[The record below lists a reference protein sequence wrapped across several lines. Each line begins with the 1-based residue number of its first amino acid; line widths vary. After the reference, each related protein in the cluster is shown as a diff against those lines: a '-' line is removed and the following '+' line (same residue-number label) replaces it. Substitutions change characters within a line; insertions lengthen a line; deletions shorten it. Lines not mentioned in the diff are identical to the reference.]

1 MPGGG
6 GGGEAGGGD
15 AACGGGGCEHL
26 VVRAVGGGSGEDGAP
41 LRRRHRREP
50 LLLGLGAA
58 AHHVL
63 VLQRKKKKKN
73 LRITIYSSSE
83 TSLSYTCTSRR
94 KCNFDDRKDSFL
106 PLSRVAYFLP
116 ACILR
121 QVKWA
126 VRQILTQKNASRP
139 SSSLRGTKGH
149 GIRII
154 WDVSHELHNDF
165 LTNSPLTEELIRFF
179 QPQLSGGM
187 DVLCNLH
194 PLAFFGRFLCPHLS

>member
-6 GGGEAGGGD
+6 GGGEAGRGD

-63 VLQRKKKKKN
+63 VLQMKKRRGKIQGLKHTVLLK
-73 LRITIYSSSE
+73 LLCLIQAGGSVILMTEKIRSS
-83 TSLSYTCTSRR
+83 
-94 KCNFDDRKDSFL
+94 

-126 VRQILTQKNASRP
+126 VRQILTHKNASRP

-149 GIRII
+149 SIRII

-165 LTNSPLTEELIRFF
+165 
-179 QPQLSGGM
+179 
-187 DVLCNLH
+187 
-194 PLAFFGRFLCPHLS
+194 